1 MRDMFE
7 RYNYYMCLN
16 DKNYNVS
23 WKIAYD
29 REVVET
35 LETMLD
41 NMINL
46 LKSYGVSDE
55 EIIEEIKDNLD
66 LDIEEE

>member
-1 MRDMFE
+1 ME
-7 RYNYYMCLN
+7 KYNYYMCLEE
-16 DKNYNVS
+16 KNYNVS
-23 WKIAYD
+23 FKINYD

-46 LKSYGVSDE
+46 LRSYGVSDE

-66 LDIEEE
+66 LDIEEEE

>member
-1 MRDMFE
+1 M
-7 RYNYYMCLN
+7 YKYYMCLSDN
-16 DKNYNVS
+16 NYNVS
-23 WKIAYD
+23 FKINYD

-46 LKSYGVSDE
+46 LRSYGVSDE
-55 EIIEEIKDNLD
+55 EILEEIKDNLD
-66 LDIEEE
+66 LDIEESE

>member
-1 MRDMFE
+1 M
-7 RYNYYMCLN
+7 YNYYMCLN

-23 WKIAYD
+23 FKINYD

-46 LKSYGVSDE
+46 LKSYDISDE
-55 EIIEEIKDNLD
+55 EIIEEIQDNLD
-66 LDIEEE
+66 LNIEEEE

>member
-1 MRDMFE
+1 M
-7 RYNYYMCLN
+7 YTYYMCLN
-16 DKNYNVS
+16 DKNYNVNME
-23 WKIAYD
+23 INYD
-29 REVVET
+29 REVVEN

-46 LKSYGVSDE
+46 LRSYGVSDE
-55 EIIEEIKDNLD
+55 EILEEIKDNLD

>member
-1 MRDMFE
+1 M
-7 RYNYYMCLN
+7 YKYYMCL
-16 DKNYNVS
+16 DKNYDVKWEIN
-23 WKIAYD
+23 YD

-46 LKSYGVSDE
+46 LKSYDVSDE
-55 EIIEEIKDNLD
+55 EIIEEIQDNLD
-66 LDIEEE
+66 LNIEESE

>member
-1 MRDMFE
+1 ME
-7 RYNYYMCLN
+7 KYYYYMCLN

-23 WKIAYD
+23 WEINYD

-46 LKSYGVSDE
+46 LKSYDISDE
-55 EIIEEIKDNLD
+55 EIIEEIQDNLD
-66 LDIEEE
+66 LNIKEEE